1 MTRDYGMRVF
11 VPRLEV
17 SCLEVKN
24 MNYTN
29 KGNKPTKTGFGEG
42 VLAAAQRDSNVVGL
56 GADITNSV
64 GMNLFAE
71 AFPERFVSMGIAEQ
85 DAVATA
91 AGLALSGKIPVF
103 STYGVFAAHRAND
116 QIRVS
121 VCYNNVHVVIG
132 GAHAGVSVGPDGATH
147 QALEDIAAMRVLP
160 NMTVISP
167 CDATQAKI
175 ATEKAIL
182 ECKGPVY
189 VRFGREAVPDFTDE
203 KQDFEIGKAQLMR
216 EGSDITLVATGH
228 EVWESLEA
236 AHMLEHMGVSARVIN
251 MHTIKPLDGEI
262 LVKAAEDTRLIFT
275 VEEHQIA
282 GGLGGAVTEFLAEN
296 HPIRVCRIGMD
307 DRFGESGQAS
317 ALMHK
322 FGLDAAGIVHRVLD
336 IMSNEDFSIYVR
348 KMGKPF
354 DTYIRKLYDSKMLYE
369 GYDYHDESTFANCHD
384 TKVYQHYIAQGKRGH
399 EVLETLARALHDH
412 FITHQLY
419 KMLDLYDEKDVVG
432 IMGGHAKRRDD
443 PQYRQIVLLSKKLTE
458 MGRLMVTGGGPGAME
473 AAHLGA
479 WMAGRSEAEVDE
491 AIDMLKPSPTYK
503 DEGWLRRSFEVMER
517 FPRITDRRSLA
528 IPTYYYGHEP
538 TAPFATH
545 IAKYFDNS
553 VREDGVVT
561 IAKGG
566 IIYTPGSAGT
576 MQEIFQD
583 AGQNH
588 YESEGYASPMIF
600 LGKDYYTNVMPA
612 YTILKSLSDKGLYKN
627 MILTISDDNDEII
640 DAIVRFREGS

>member
-1 MTRDYGMRVF
+1 
-11 VPRLEV
+11 
-17 SCLEVKN
+17 
-24 MNYTN
+24 MNYIN
-29 KGNKPTKTGFGEG
+29 KGNKATKTGFGEG
-42 VLAAAQRDSNVVGL
+42 VLAAAEKDNRVVGL

-71 AFPERFVSMGIAEQ
+71 AFPDRFFSMGIAEQ

-103 STYGVFAAHRAND
+103 STYATAAGLALSGKVPVFSTYGVFAAHRAND
-116 QIRVS
+116 QIRIS
-121 VCYNNVHVVIG
+121 LCYNNVHAVIG

-147 QALEDIAAMRVLP
+147 QALEDIAAMRVMP

-189 VRFGREAVPDFTDE
+189 VRFGREAVPNFTAED
-203 KQDFEIGKAQLMR
+203 QIFEIGKAQLMCD
-216 EGSDITLVATGH
+216 GSDITFVATGH
-228 EVWESLEA
+228 EVWEALEA
-236 AHMLEHMGVSARVIN
+236 AHMLELMGISVRVIN
-251 MHTIKPLDGEI
+251 MHTIKPLDGDI
-262 LVKAAEDTRLIFT
+262 LNKAADDTRMIFT
-275 VEEHQIA
+275 IEEHQIS
-282 GGLGGAVTEFLAEN
+282 GGLGGAVTEYLAEN
-296 HPIRVCRIGMD
+296 HPIRVCRIGMED
-307 DRFGESGQAS
+307 CFGESGKAS
-317 ALMHK
+317 VLMHK
-322 FGLDAAGIVHRVLD
+322 YGLDAAGIVHRVLEIVNND
-336 IMSNEDFSIYVR
+336 DLSIYIR
-348 KMGKPF
+348 KLGMPF
-354 DTYIRKLYDSKMLYE
+354 NTYIRKLYNSKMLYA
-369 GYDYHDESTFANCHD
+369 GYDYHDESTFANCYD

-399 EVLETLARALHDH
+399 EVRETLARALHDH
-412 FITHQLY
+412 FITHELY

-443 PQYRQIVLLSKKLTE
+443 PGYRQIVFLSKRLTE
-458 MGRLMVTGGGPGAME
+458 MGKLMVTGGGPGAME
-473 AAHLGA
+473 ATHLGA
-479 WMAGRSEAEVDE
+479 WMAGRSEAETNE
-491 AIDMLKPSPTYK
+491 AVDMLMPSPTFK
-503 DEGWLRRSFEVMER
+503 DEGWLCRSFEVMER
-517 FPRITDRRSLA
+517 FPLQTDYRSLA

-538 TAPFATH
+538 TAPFATD

-553 VREDGVVT
+553 VREDGIVT

-600 LGKDYYTNVMPA
+600 MGKDYYTNYMPA
-612 YTILKSLSDKGLYKN
+612 YTLLKDLSDRGIFKN
-627 MILTISDDNDEII
+627 MLLTISDDNDEII
-640 DAIVRFREGS
+640 EAIVKFKEGK

>member
-1 MTRDYGMRVF
+1 MDY
-11 VPRLEV
+11 
-17 SCLEVKN
+17 K
-24 MNYTN
+24 N

-42 VLAAAQRDSNVVGL
+42 VLAAAQQDKRVVGL

-64 GMNLFAE
+64 GMNFFAE
-71 AFPERFVSMGIAEQ
+71 AFPERFFSMGIAEQ

-116 QIRVS
+116 QIRIS
-121 VCYNNVHVVIG
+121 VCYNNVHVVVG

-147 QALEDIAAMRVLP
+147 QALEDIATMRVLP

-189 VRFGREAVPDFTDE
+189 VRFGREAVPDFTSE

-236 AHMLEHMGVSARVIN
+236 AHMLEHMGISARVIN

-307 DRFGESGQAS
+307 DRFGESGRAS

-336 IMSNEDFSIYVR
+336 IMSNQDFSIYVR
-348 KMGKPF
+348 KLGKPF
-354 DTYIRKLYDSKMLYE
+354 DTYIRKLYDSKRLYE
-369 GYDYHDESTFANCHD
+369 GYDYHDESTFENCYD
-384 TKVYQHYIAQGKRGH
+384 TKVYRHYIAQGKRGH

-412 FITHQLY
+412 FITHELY

-432 IMGGHAKRRDD
+432 IMGGHAMRRDN
-443 PQYRQIVLLSKKLTE
+443 PQYRQIVFLCKKLTE
-458 MGRLMVTGGGPGAME
+458 MDRLIVTGGGPGAME

-503 DEGWLRRSFEVMER
+503 DEGWLRHSFEVMER
-517 FPRITDRRSLA
+517 FPRMTDHRSLA

-538 TAPFATH
+538 TAPFATD

-600 LGKDYYTNVMPA
+600 LGKDYYTNYIPA
-612 YTILKSLSDKGLYKN
+612 YTLLKDLSDRGIYKN
-627 MILTISDDNDEII
+627 MILAISDDNDEII
-640 DAIVRFREGS
+640 EALERFKQGKV

>member
-1 MTRDYGMRVF
+1 
-11 VPRLEV
+11 
-17 SCLEVKN
+17 
-24 MNYTN
+24 MNYIN
-29 KGNKPTKTGFGEG
+29 KGNRATKVGFGEG
-42 VLAAAQRDSNVVGL
+42 VLAAAQKDKRVVGL
-56 GADITNSV
+56 GADITASV
-64 GMNLFAE
+64 GMNLFKE
-71 AFPERFVSMGIAEQ
+71 AFPERFFSLGIAEQ
-85 DAVATA
+85 DAVAVA
-91 AGLALSGKIPVF
+91 SGMALSGKIPVF

-116 QIRVS
+116 QIRIS

-189 VRFGREAVPDFTDE
+189 IRFGREPMSDFTAED
-203 KQDFEIGKAQLMR
+203 QDFQIGKAQLMR
-216 EGSDITLVATGH
+216 EGTDVTLVATGH
-228 EVWESLEA
+228 EVWEALSA
-236 AHMLEHMGVSARVIN
+236 AHMLEHMGISARVIN
-251 MHTIKPLDGEI
+251 MHTIKPLDGDI
-262 LVKAAEDTRLIFT
+262 LNKAADETRMIFT
-275 VEEHQIA
+275 IEEHQIT

-296 HPIRVCRIGMD
+296 HPIRVCRIGME
-307 DRFGESGQAS
+307 DRFGESGHAS

-322 FGLDAAGIVHRVLD
+322 FGLDAAGIVHRVLETV
-336 IMSNEDFSIYVR
+336 SNDDLSIYIR
-348 KMGKPF
+348 KLGMPF
-354 DTYIRKLYDSKMLYE
+354 DTYIKRLYDSKMLYD
-369 GYDYHDESTFANCHD
+369 GYDYHDESTFACCHD
-384 TKVYQHYIAQGKRGH
+384 SVVYQHYLAQGKRGH
-399 EVLETLARALHDH
+399 EVIETLARALHDH
-412 FITHQLY
+412 FITYQLY
-419 KMLDLYDEKDVVG
+419 KMLDLYDEKDVIG

-443 PQYRQIVLLSKKLTE
+443 PQYRQIVFLSKKLTE

-473 AAHLGA
+473 ATHLGA
-479 WMAGRSEAEVDE
+479 WMAGRSEAEVNE
-491 AIDMLKPSPTYK
+491 AVDMLIPSPTYK
-503 DEGWLRRSFEVMER
+503 DDGWLRRSFEVMER
-517 FPRITDRRSLA
+517 FPLQTKYRSLA

-538 TAPFATH
+538 TAPFATD

-600 LGKDYYTNVMPA
+600 MGKDYYTNYMPA
-612 YTILKSLSDKGLYKN
+612 YTLLKDLSDRGVYKN
-627 MILTISDDNDEII
+627 MLLTISDDNDEII
-640 DAIVRFREGS
+640 NAIVEFKEGKTG